1 MQLYKVIKVLS
12 AIILTVLGTTSMPN
26 VLVAQEVISKDVAGL
41 KDPVG
46 IKRMEGSI
54 LILGESKKFDEFV
67 IPLQKVEFDYTNQ
80 KMKEWNKLRIE
91 GSRDTVFYRL
101 PGDAS
106 TLEVA
111 RSYEED
117 LKAGGFAVVYQA
129 NAPDLDDGYGRFMK
143 EVYGTQIGSA
153 VMEYHLPASKDFRY
167 VSMKKTNDDGSE
179 TYVAGLFAKIRDV
192 WGSKY
197 AQPHEVVTRL
207 DVIRTKALT
216 SRLVVVKAEEMPNL
230 FDSSGKVVLYGI
242 LFDFNQASIKPEST
256 DTLAEVGKF
265 LSAHPGKKLIVS
277 GHTDSVGSFEFNREL
292 SQKRSEAVVE
302 YLVKNHQAPRERFI
316 PFGASF
322 AAPVASNA
330 TEDGRAKNRRVE
342 LVQFD

>member
-1 MQLYKVIKVLS
+1 MQLHKVI
-12 AIILTVLGTTSMPN
+12 TVLIASVLTFIATASVPE
-26 VLVAQEVISKDVAGL
+26 VLVAQEIISKDVAGL
-41 KDPVG
+41 KDPAG
-46 IKRMEGSI
+46 IKRMQGSI

-67 IPLQKVEFDYTNQ
+67 IPLQKIEFDHNNQ
-80 KMKEWNKLRIE
+80 KMKEWNKLRLE
-91 GSRDTVFYRL
+91 GSRDTIFYRL

-117 LKAGGFAVVYQA
+117 LKAAGFAVVYQA
-129 NAPDLDDGYGRFMK
+129 NAPDLDDGHGRFMK

-167 VSMKKTNDDGSE
+167 VAMKKANDDGSE

-197 AQPHEVVTRL
+197 AKPQEVVTRL

-216 SRLVVVKAEEMPNL
+216 SRLVVVKAEEMSNL
-230 FDSSGKVVLYGI
+230 FDNSGKVVLYGI
-242 LFDFNQASIKPEST
+242 LFDFNQASIRPEST
-256 DTLAEVGKF
+256 ETLAEVGKF

-302 YLVKNHQAPRERFI
+302 YLVKNYQAPRERFI

>member
-1 MQLYKVIKVLS
+1 MRFDRLIRVLP
-12 AIILTVLGTTSMPN
+12 ALLIACAVTVGIAEAAR
-26 VLVAQEVISKDVAGL
+26 AQDVISKDAPGL
-41 KDPVG
+41 QDPVG
-46 IKRMEGSI
+46 IKRMESSI

-67 IPLQKVEFDYTNQ
+67 IPLQKIEFDYAQQT
-80 KMKEWNKLRIE
+80 MKAWNKLRLE

-117 LKAGGFAVVYQA
+117 LKGAGFEAIYQG

-167 VSMKKTNDDGSE
+167 LAMKKTNDDGSE

-192 WGSKY
+192 WGSRY
-197 AQPHEVVTRL
+197 ARPQEVVTRL

-230 FDSSGKVVLYGI
+230 FDSAGKVVLYGI
-242 LFDFNQASIKPEST
+242 LFDFNEASIKAEST
-256 DTLAEVGKF
+256 ETLAEVGKF
-265 LSAHPGKKLIVS
+265 LATNPTKKLIVA

-292 SQKRSEAVVE
+292 SQKRAEAVVE
-302 YLVKNHQAPRERFI
+302 YLVKNFQAPRERFI

-322 AAPVASNA
+322 AAPVAPNS
-330 TEDGRAKNRRVE
+330 TEADRAKNRRVE
-342 LVQFD
+342 LVHIE

>member
-1 MQLYKVIKVLS
+1 MTRAKLINLFIVIFVS
-12 AIILTVLGTTSMPN
+12 VTAMVGVPAAAMS
-26 VLVAQEVISKDVAGL
+26 QEIISKDVVGL
-41 KDPVG
+41 KDPTG
-46 IKRMEGSI
+46 IKRMEGSL
-54 LILGESKKFDEFV
+54 LILGESKKFDEFI
-67 IPLQKVEFDYTNQ
+67 IPLQRVEFDYEKQ
-80 KMKEWNKLRIE
+80 KIKEWNRLRIE

-111 RSYEED
+111 RSYETD
-117 LKAGGFAVVYQA
+117 LRAEGFQDVFQG

-153 VMEYHLPASKDFRY
+153 VMEYHLPASKDFRFLA
-167 VSMKKTNDDGSE
+167 MKKSNQDGSE

-197 AQPHEVVTRL
+197 AKPQEVVTRI
-207 DVIRTKALT
+207 DVLKTKPLI
-216 SRLVVVKAEEMPNL
+216 SRLIVVKAEEMPNL

-242 LFDFNQASIKPEST
+242 LFDFNQASIKAEST
-256 DTLAEVGKF
+256 ETLAEVGRF
-265 LSAHPGKKLIVS
+265 LSTHPDKNLVVS
-277 GHTDSVGSFEFNREL
+277 GHTDSVGEFEFNREL
-292 SQKRSEAVVE
+292 SQRRAEAVVD
-302 YLVKNHQAPRERFI
+302 YLVKNHQGSRIRLT

-342 LVQFD
+342 LVQID